1 MRFQQGPLDSWLLC
15 GCCAI
20 FVFYFTFAFRLSSW
34 SHRLMAE
41 ANLLMW
47 VFLCRCVGKIIS
59 CTTYYTQ
66 LCNSLKE
73 KQPMQRFP
81 MNWFSSAE
89 SILTPSVSF
98 HFFFFWFVFE
108 KCFGFYFVFKNNWV
122 SKSTKLQRQVYQVH
136 WMQLPVMEL
145 KCCASLKGT
154 ECVTLSPC

>member
-1 MRFQQGPLDSWLLC
+1 MGFQQGPLDSWLLC

-81 MNWFSSAE
+81 MNWFSAE

-98 HFFFFWFVFE
+98 HLFFFFGLFL
-108 KCFGFYFVFKNNWV
+108 KNV
-122 SKSTKLQRQVYQVH
+122 LSFIL
-136 WMQLPVMEL
+136 
-145 KCCASLKGT
+145 SLKII
-154 ECVTLSPC
+154 ECLNPQNSNAKFIRSTGCNSQSWSWNAVLLLKERNA